1 MKNTYSVGQV
11 NRYIKNMFTQDYL
24 LQKIYV
30 KGEVSNCKYHT
41 SGHIYFSLKDETGTL
56 NCVMFAGHRR
66 GLAFAM
72 KNGDKVIVGGSVDVY
87 ERDGRYQMY
96 AKEITLEGAGTL
108 YERYL
113 ALKQELEDMGM
124 FAQEYKQPIPRFIR
138 RLGVVTAPTGA
149 AVQDIRNISYRRNP
163 YLQIILYPAL
173 VQGAGAAESIVKGI
187 QMLDKTDVDV
197 IIVGRGGGS
206 IEDLWAFNEEIVAR
220 AIFECSTPII
230 SAVGHET
237 DFTIADFVADLRAP
251 TPSAAAELAICAA
264 MKNSGRPFAPSDY
277 AYKESGQPTIQN
289 GHISI
294 SHTEG
299 YAACAISRQPVG
311 IDVERERT
319 FSKAAAK
326 RILSPQEELMSDST
340 NADELLSRIWTV
352 KESFLKMTGEGIPGG
367 MRTLELI
374 AAGDGSSDVWTIKRG
389 TELEAGCA
397 VLLSI
402 SGSGN
407 SADFNDAY
415 LSVCTKKKAM
425 MHINRFESVESI
437 LEFLNE
443 P

>member
-1 MKNTYSVGQV
+1 MNVNLNKAKERASSNGDGRISTENSEPFFKDSLVEICILSYVPYSFSE
-11 NRYIKNMFTQDYL
+11 K
-24 LQKIYV
+24 
-30 KGEVSNCKYHT
+30 H
-41 SGHIYFSLKDETGTL
+41 SLKHELMPFFSETRLEKIGRLML
-56 NCVMFAGHRR
+56 N
-66 GLAFAM
+66 
-72 KNGDKVIVGGSVDVY
+72 
-87 ERDGRYQMY
+87 
-96 AKEITLEGAGTL
+96 
-108 YERYL
+108 
-113 ALKQELEDMGM
+113 
-124 FAQEYKQPIPRFIR
+124 P
-138 RLGVVTAPTGA
+138 
-149 AVQDIRNISYRRNP
+149 QDSS
-163 YLQIILYPAL
+163 LS
-173 VQGAGAAESIVKGI
+173 EKH
-187 QMLDKTDVDV
+187 
-197 IIVGRGGGS
+197 
-206 IEDLWAFNEEIVAR
+206 
-220 AIFECSTPII
+220 I
-230 SAVGHET
+230 SALEQ
-237 DFTIADFVADLRAP
+237 
-251 TPSAAAELAICAA
+251 SAAAELAICAA

-299 YAACAISRQPVG
+299 YAACAIAREPVG
-311 IDVERERT
+311 IDVERGHT

-326 RILSPQEELMSDST
+326 RILSPQEELLRESA

-374 AAGDGSSDVWTIKRG
+374 AAGNGSSGKWIIKRG
-389 TELEAGCA
+389 TKPEAGCA

-425 MHINRFESVESI
+425 MHIKRFESVESI

>member
-1 MKNTYSVGQV
+1 MNVNLNKVKKRASLNDDGRISTENSEPFFEGSLVEICILSYAPYSVSE
-11 NRYIKNMFTQDYL
+11 K
-24 LQKIYV
+24 
-30 KGEVSNCKYHT
+30 H
-41 SGHIYFSLKDETGTL
+41 SLKHELMPFFSKTRLEKIGRLML
-56 NCVMFAGHRR
+56 N
-66 GLAFAM
+66 
-72 KNGDKVIVGGSVDVY
+72 
-87 ERDGRYQMY
+87 
-96 AKEITLEGAGTL
+96 
-108 YERYL
+108 
-113 ALKQELEDMGM
+113 
-124 FAQEYKQPIPRFIR
+124 P
-138 RLGVVTAPTGA
+138 
-149 AVQDIRNISYRRNP
+149 QDSS
-163 YLQIILYPAL
+163 LS
-173 VQGAGAAESIVKGI
+173 EKH
-187 QMLDKTDVDV
+187 
-197 IIVGRGGGS
+197 
-206 IEDLWAFNEEIVAR
+206 
-220 AIFECSTPII
+220 I
-230 SAVGHET
+230 SALEQ
-237 DFTIADFVADLRAP
+237 
-251 TPSAAAELAICAA
+251 SAAAELAICAA

-299 YAACAISRQPVG
+299 YAACAIAREPVG
-311 IDVERERT
+311 IDVEREHT

-326 RILSPQEELMSDST
+326 RILSPQEELLRESAH
-340 NADELLSRIWTV
+340 ADELLSRVWTV

-389 TELEAGCA
+389 TEPEAGCA

-415 LSVCTKKKAM
+415 LSVCTKRKAM

>member
-1 MKNTYSVGQV
+1 MNVNLNKVKKRASLNDDGRISTENSEPFFEGSLVEICILSYAPYSV
-11 NRYIKNMFTQDYL
+11 
-24 LQKIYV
+24 
-30 KGEVSNCKYHT
+30 
-41 SGHIYFSLKDETGTL
+41 SGKHSLKHELMPFFSETRLEKIGRLML
-56 NCVMFAGHRR
+56 N
-66 GLAFAM
+66 
-72 KNGDKVIVGGSVDVY
+72 
-87 ERDGRYQMY
+87 
-96 AKEITLEGAGTL
+96 
-108 YERYL
+108 
-113 ALKQELEDMGM
+113 
-124 FAQEYKQPIPRFIR
+124 P
-138 RLGVVTAPTGA
+138 
-149 AVQDIRNISYRRNP
+149 QDSS
-163 YLQIILYPAL
+163 LS
-173 VQGAGAAESIVKGI
+173 EKH
-187 QMLDKTDVDV
+187 
-197 IIVGRGGGS
+197 
-206 IEDLWAFNEEIVAR
+206 
-220 AIFECSTPII
+220 I
-230 SAVGHET
+230 SALEQ
-237 DFTIADFVADLRAP
+237 
-251 TPSAAAELAICAA
+251 SAAAELAICAA

-299 YAACAISRQPVG
+299 YAACAIAREPVG
-311 IDVERERT
+311 IDVEREHT

-326 RILSPQEELMSDST
+326 RIFSPQEELLRESA

-389 TELEAGCA
+389 TEPEAGCA

-415 LSVCTKKKAM
+415 LSVCTKRKAM

>member
-1 MKNTYSVGQV
+1 MNVNLNKVKKRASLNGDDRISTENSEPFFKGSLVEICILSYVPYSVSE
-11 NRYIKNMFTQDYL
+11 K
-24 LQKIYV
+24 
-30 KGEVSNCKYHT
+30 H
-41 SGHIYFSLKDETGTL
+41 SLK
-56 NCVMFAGHRR
+56 H
-66 GLAFAM
+66 
-72 KNGDKVIVGGSVDVY
+72 
-87 ERDGRYQMY
+87 
-96 AKEITLEGAGTL
+96 
-108 YERYL
+108 
-113 ALKQELEDMGM
+113 ELMP
-124 FAQEYKQPIPRFIR
+124 FFSKT
-138 RLGVVTAPTGA
+138 RLGKIGRLMLNP
-149 AVQDIRNISYRRNP
+149 QDSS
-163 YLQIILYPAL
+163 LS
-173 VQGAGAAESIVKGI
+173 EKH
-187 QMLDKTDVDV
+187 
-197 IIVGRGGGS
+197 
-206 IEDLWAFNEEIVAR
+206 
-220 AIFECSTPII
+220 I
-230 SAVGHET
+230 SALEQ
-237 DFTIADFVADLRAP
+237 
-251 TPSAAAELAICAA
+251 SAAAELAICAA
-264 MKNSGRPFAPSDY
+264 MKNSGRPFAPPDY

-311 IDVERERT
+311 TDVERGHT

-326 RILSPQEELMSDST
+326 RILSPQEELLRESA
-340 NADELLSRIWTV
+340 NADELLSRVWTV

-374 AAGDGSSDVWTIKRG
+374 AAGDGSSGKWAIKRG
-389 TELEAGCA
+389 TKLEAGRA

>member
-1 MKNTYSVGQV
+1 MNREQKRASLNDDGRISTENSEPFFEGSLVEICILSYAPYSVSE
-11 NRYIKNMFTQDYL
+11 K
-24 LQKIYV
+24 
-30 KGEVSNCKYHT
+30 H
-41 SGHIYFSLKDETGTL
+41 SLKHELMPFFSKTRLEKIGRLML
-56 NCVMFAGHRR
+56 N
-66 GLAFAM
+66 
-72 KNGDKVIVGGSVDVY
+72 
-87 ERDGRYQMY
+87 
-96 AKEITLEGAGTL
+96 
-108 YERYL
+108 
-113 ALKQELEDMGM
+113 
-124 FAQEYKQPIPRFIR
+124 P
-138 RLGVVTAPTGA
+138 
-149 AVQDIRNISYRRNP
+149 QDSS
-163 YLQIILYPAL
+163 LS
-173 VQGAGAAESIVKGI
+173 EKH
-187 QMLDKTDVDV
+187 
-197 IIVGRGGGS
+197 
-206 IEDLWAFNEEIVAR
+206 
-220 AIFECSTPII
+220 I
-230 SAVGHET
+230 SALEQ
-237 DFTIADFVADLRAP
+237 
-251 TPSAAAELAICAA
+251 SAAAELAICAA
-264 MKNSGRPFAPSDY
+264 MKNSGRPFAPPDY

-299 YAACAISRQPVG
+299 YAACAIAREPVG
-311 IDVERERT
+311 IDVEREHT

-326 RILSPQEELMSDST
+326 RILSPQEELLRESA

-389 TELEAGCA
+389 TEPEAGCA

-415 LSVCTKKKAM
+415 LSVCTKRKAM

>member
-1 MKNTYSVGQV
+1 MNVNLNKVKKRASLNGDDRISTENSEPFFKGSLVEICILSYVPYSVSE
-11 NRYIKNMFTQDYL
+11 K
-24 LQKIYV
+24 
-30 KGEVSNCKYHT
+30 H
-41 SGHIYFSLKDETGTL
+41 SLK
-56 NCVMFAGHRR
+56 H
-66 GLAFAM
+66 
-72 KNGDKVIVGGSVDVY
+72 
-87 ERDGRYQMY
+87 
-96 AKEITLEGAGTL
+96 
-108 YERYL
+108 
-113 ALKQELEDMGM
+113 ELMP
-124 FAQEYKQPIPRFIR
+124 FFSKT
-138 RLGVVTAPTGA
+138 RLGKIGRLMLNP
-149 AVQDIRNISYRRNP
+149 QDSS
-163 YLQIILYPAL
+163 LS
-173 VQGAGAAESIVKGI
+173 EKH
-187 QMLDKTDVDV
+187 
-197 IIVGRGGGS
+197 
-206 IEDLWAFNEEIVAR
+206 
-220 AIFECSTPII
+220 I
-230 SAVGHET
+230 SALEQ
-237 DFTIADFVADLRAP
+237 
-251 TPSAAAELAICAA
+251 SAAAELAICAA
-264 MKNSGRPFAPSDY
+264 MKNSGRPFAPPDY

-311 IDVERERT
+311 TDVERGHT

-340 NADELLSRIWTV
+340 NADELLSRIWPV

-374 AAGDGSSDVWTIKRG
+374 AVGDGSSDVWTIKRG
-389 TELEAGCA
+389 TEPEAGRA

>member
-1 MKNTYSVGQV
+1 MNVNLNKVKKRASLNDDGRISTENSEPFFEGSLVEICILSYAPYSVSE
-11 NRYIKNMFTQDYL
+11 K
-24 LQKIYV
+24 
-30 KGEVSNCKYHT
+30 H
-41 SGHIYFSLKDETGTL
+41 SLKHELMPFFSKTRLEKIGRLML
-56 NCVMFAGHRR
+56 N
-66 GLAFAM
+66 
-72 KNGDKVIVGGSVDVY
+72 
-87 ERDGRYQMY
+87 
-96 AKEITLEGAGTL
+96 
-108 YERYL
+108 
-113 ALKQELEDMGM
+113 
-124 FAQEYKQPIPRFIR
+124 P
-138 RLGVVTAPTGA
+138 
-149 AVQDIRNISYRRNP
+149 QDSS
-163 YLQIILYPAL
+163 LS
-173 VQGAGAAESIVKGI
+173 EKH
-187 QMLDKTDVDV
+187 
-197 IIVGRGGGS
+197 
-206 IEDLWAFNEEIVAR
+206 
-220 AIFECSTPII
+220 I
-230 SAVGHET
+230 SALEQ
-237 DFTIADFVADLRAP
+237 
-251 TPSAAAELAICAA
+251 SAAAELAICAA

-299 YAACAISRQPVG
+299 YAACAIAREPVG
-311 IDVERERT
+311 IDVEREHT

-326 RILSPQEELMSDST
+326 RILSPQEELLRESA

-352 KESFLKMTGEGIPGG
+352 KESFLKMTGEGIPRG

-389 TELEAGCA
+389 TEPEAGCA

-415 LSVCTKKKAM
+415 LSVCTKRKAM

>member
-1 MKNTYSVGQV
+1 MNV
-11 NRYIKNMFTQDYL
+11 NLNK
-24 LQKIYV
+24 V
-30 KGEVSNCKYHT
+30 KKGA
-41 SGHIYFSLKDETGTL
+41 SL
-56 NCVMFAGHRR
+56 
-66 GLAFAM
+66 
-72 KNGDKVIVGGSVDVY
+72 NGDGRISTENSEPFFKGSLV
-87 ERDGRYQMY
+87 EIFILSY
-96 AKEITLEGAGTL
+96 APYSFSEKH
-108 YERYL
+108 
-113 ALKQELEDMGM
+113 ALKHELMPFFSET
-124 FAQEYKQPIPRFIR
+124 
-138 RLGVVTAPTGA
+138 RLGKIGRWLLNP
-149 AVQDIRNISYRRNP
+149 QDSS
-163 YLQIILYPAL
+163 LS
-173 VQGAGAAESIVKGI
+173 EKH
-187 QMLDKTDVDV
+187 
-197 IIVGRGGGS
+197 
-206 IEDLWAFNEEIVAR
+206 
-220 AIFECSTPII
+220 I
-230 SAVGHET
+230 SALEQ
-237 DFTIADFVADLRAP
+237 
-251 TPSAAAELAICAA
+251 SAAAELAICAA
-264 MKNSGRPFAPSDY
+264 MKNSGRPSDY

-289 GHISI
+289 GYISI

-299 YAACAISRQPVG
+299 YAACAIAREPVG
-311 IDVERERT
+311 IDVERGHT

-374 AAGDGSSDVWTIKRG
+374 AAGDGSSGKWIIKRG
-389 TELEAGCA
+389 TKPEAGCA

>member
-1 MKNTYSVGQV
+1 MNV
-11 NRYIKNMFTQDYL
+11 NLNK
-24 LQKIYV
+24 V
-30 KGEVSNCKYHT
+30 KKRA
-41 SGHIYFSLKDETGTL
+41 SL
-56 NCVMFAGHRR
+56 
-66 GLAFAM
+66 
-72 KNGDKVIVGGSVDVY
+72 NGDCRISTENSEPFFKGSLVEVCILS
-87 ERDGRYQMY
+87 Y
-96 AKEITLEGAGTL
+96 APYSFSEKH
-108 YERYL
+108 
-113 ALKQELEDMGM
+113 ALKHELMPFFSEH
-124 FAQEYKQPIPRFIR
+124 
-138 RLGVVTAPTGA
+138 RLEKIGRLMLNP
-149 AVQDIRNISYRRNP
+149 QDSS
-163 YLQIILYPAL
+163 LS
-173 VQGAGAAESIVKGI
+173 EKH
-187 QMLDKTDVDV
+187 
-197 IIVGRGGGS
+197 
-206 IEDLWAFNEEIVAR
+206 
-220 AIFECSTPII
+220 I
-230 SAVGHET
+230 SALEQ
-237 DFTIADFVADLRAP
+237 
-251 TPSAAAELAICAA
+251 SAAAELAICAA

-299 YAACAISRQPVG
+299 YAACAIAREPVG
-311 IDVERERT
+311 IDVERGHT

>member
-1 MKNTYSVGQV
+1 MNV
-11 NRYIKNMFTQDYL
+11 NLNK
-24 LQKIYV
+24 V
-30 KGEVSNCKYHT
+30 KKRA
-41 SGHIYFSLKDETGTL
+41 SL
-56 NCVMFAGHRR
+56 
-66 GLAFAM
+66 
-72 KNGDKVIVGGSVDVY
+72 NGDGRISTENSEPFFKGSLV
-87 ERDGRYQMY
+87 EICILSY
-96 AKEITLEGAGTL
+96 APYSFSEKH
-108 YERYL
+108 
-113 ALKQELEDMGM
+113 ALKHELMPFFSET
-124 FAQEYKQPIPRFIR
+124 
-138 RLGVVTAPTGA
+138 RLEKIGRLMLNP
-149 AVQDIRNISYRRNP
+149 QDSSLP
-163 YLQIILYPAL
+163 
-173 VQGAGAAESIVKGI
+173 EKH
-187 QMLDKTDVDV
+187 
-197 IIVGRGGGS
+197 
-206 IEDLWAFNEEIVAR
+206 
-220 AIFECSTPII
+220 I
-230 SAVGHET
+230 SALEQ
-237 DFTIADFVADLRAP
+237 
-251 TPSAAAELAICAA
+251 SAAAELAICAA

-311 IDVERERT
+311 IDVERGHT

-326 RILSPQEELMSDST
+326 RILSPQEELLRESA
-340 NADELLSRIWTV
+340 NADELLSRVWTV

-374 AAGDGSSDVWTIKRG
+374 AAGDGSSGKWTIKRG
-389 TELEAGCA
+389 TKLEAGCA

>member
-1 MKNTYSVGQV
+1 MNVNLNKVKKRASLNDDGRISTENSEPFFEGSLVEICILSYAPYSVSE
-11 NRYIKNMFTQDYL
+11 K
-24 LQKIYV
+24 
-30 KGEVSNCKYHT
+30 H
-41 SGHIYFSLKDETGTL
+41 SLKHELMPFFSKTRLEKIGRLML
-56 NCVMFAGHRR
+56 N
-66 GLAFAM
+66 
-72 KNGDKVIVGGSVDVY
+72 
-87 ERDGRYQMY
+87 
-96 AKEITLEGAGTL
+96 
-108 YERYL
+108 
-113 ALKQELEDMGM
+113 
-124 FAQEYKQPIPRFIR
+124 P
-138 RLGVVTAPTGA
+138 
-149 AVQDIRNISYRRNP
+149 QDSSLSEKY
-163 YLQIILYPAL
+163 
-173 VQGAGAAESIVKGI
+173 
-187 QMLDKTDVDV
+187 
-197 IIVGRGGGS
+197 
-206 IEDLWAFNEEIVAR
+206 
-220 AIFECSTPII
+220 I
-230 SAVGHET
+230 SALEQ
-237 DFTIADFVADLRAP
+237 
-251 TPSAAAELAICAA
+251 SAAAELAICAA

-299 YAACAISRQPVG
+299 YAACAIAREPVG
-311 IDVERERT
+311 IDVEREHT

-326 RILSPQEELMSDST
+326 RILSPQEELLRESA

-389 TELEAGCA
+389 TEPEAGCA

-402 SGSGN
+402 SDSGN

-415 LSVCTKKKAM
+415 LSVCTKRKAM

>member
-1 MKNTYSVGQV
+1 MNVNLNKVKKRASLNGDGRISTENSEPFFKGSLVEICILSYAPYSV
-11 NRYIKNMFTQDYL
+11 
-24 LQKIYV
+24 
-30 KGEVSNCKYHT
+30 
-41 SGHIYFSLKDETGTL
+41 SGKH
-56 NCVMFAGHRR
+56 
-66 GLAFAM
+66 
-72 KNGDKVIVGGSVDVY
+72 
-87 ERDGRYQMY
+87 
-96 AKEITLEGAGTL
+96 
-108 YERYL
+108 
-113 ALKQELEDMGM
+113 ALKHELMPFFSET
-124 FAQEYKQPIPRFIR
+124 
-138 RLGVVTAPTGA
+138 RLGKIGRLMLNP
-149 AVQDIRNISYRRNP
+149 QDSS
-163 YLQIILYPAL
+163 LS
-173 VQGAGAAESIVKGI
+173 EKH
-187 QMLDKTDVDV
+187 
-197 IIVGRGGGS
+197 
-206 IEDLWAFNEEIVAR
+206 
-220 AIFECSTPII
+220 I
-230 SAVGHET
+230 SALEQ
-237 DFTIADFVADLRAP
+237 
-251 TPSAAAELAICAA
+251 SAAAELAICAA

-299 YAACAISRQPVG
+299 YAACAIAREPVG
-311 IDVERERT
+311 IDVERGHT

>member
-1 MKNTYSVGQV
+1 MNV
-11 NRYIKNMFTQDYL
+11 NLNK
-24 LQKIYV
+24 V
-30 KGEVSNCKYHT
+30 KKRA
-41 SGHIYFSLKDETGTL
+41 SL
-56 NCVMFAGHRR
+56 
-66 GLAFAM
+66 
-72 KNGDKVIVGGSVDVY
+72 NGDGRISTENSEPFFKGSLV
-87 ERDGRYQMY
+87 EICILSY
-96 AKEITLEGAGTL
+96 APYSFSEKH
-108 YERYL
+108 
-113 ALKQELEDMGM
+113 ALKHELMPFFSET
-124 FAQEYKQPIPRFIR
+124 
-138 RLGVVTAPTGA
+138 RLGKIGRLMLNP
-149 AVQDIRNISYRRNP
+149 QDSS
-163 YLQIILYPAL
+163 LS
-173 VQGAGAAESIVKGI
+173 EKH
-187 QMLDKTDVDV
+187 
-197 IIVGRGGGS
+197 
-206 IEDLWAFNEEIVAR
+206 
-220 AIFECSTPII
+220 I
-230 SAVGHET
+230 SALEQ
-237 DFTIADFVADLRAP
+237 
-251 TPSAAAELAICAA
+251 SAAAELAICAA
-264 MKNSGRPFAPSDY
+264 MKNSGRPFAPPDY

-311 IDVERERT
+311 IDVEREHT

-326 RILSPQEELMSDST
+326 RILSPQEELLRESE

-389 TELEAGCA
+389 TKLEAGRA

>member
-1 MKNTYSVGQV
+1 MNVNLDREQKRASLNGDGRISTENSEPFFKGSLVEMCILSYAPYS
-11 NRYIKNMFTQDYL
+11 F
-24 LQKIYV
+24 
-30 KGEVSNCKYHT
+30 
-41 SGHIYFSLKDETGTL
+41 SGKHSLKHEMMPFFSET
-56 NCVMFAGHRR
+56 
-66 GLAFAM
+66 
-72 KNGDKVIVGGSVDVY
+72 
-87 ERDGRYQMY
+87 
-96 AKEITLEGAGTL
+96 
-108 YERYL
+108 
-113 ALKQELEDMGM
+113 
-124 FAQEYKQPIPRFIR
+124 
-138 RLGVVTAPTGA
+138 RLGKIGRLMLNP
-149 AVQDIRNISYRRNP
+149 QDSS
-163 YLQIILYPAL
+163 LS
-173 VQGAGAAESIVKGI
+173 EKH
-187 QMLDKTDVDV
+187 
-197 IIVGRGGGS
+197 
-206 IEDLWAFNEEIVAR
+206 
-220 AIFECSTPII
+220 I
-230 SAVGHET
+230 SALEQ
-237 DFTIADFVADLRAP
+237 
-251 TPSAAAELAICAA
+251 SAAAELAICAA
-264 MKNSGRPFAPSDY
+264 MKNSGRPFAPPDY

-311 IDVERERT
+311 IDVERGHT

-374 AAGDGSSDVWTIKRG
+374 AAGDGSSGKWIIKRG
-389 TELEAGCA
+389 TEPEAGCA

-402 SGSGN
+402 SDSGN

-415 LSVCTKKKAM
+415 LSVCTKKKAT

>member
-1 MKNTYSVGQV
+1 MNVNLNKVKKRASLNGDVRISMENSEPFFKGSLVEICILSYAPYSFSE
-11 NRYIKNMFTQDYL
+11 K
-24 LQKIYV
+24 
-30 KGEVSNCKYHT
+30 H
-41 SGHIYFSLKDETGTL
+41 SLKHELMPFFSET
-56 NCVMFAGHRR
+56 
-66 GLAFAM
+66 
-72 KNGDKVIVGGSVDVY
+72 
-87 ERDGRYQMY
+87 
-96 AKEITLEGAGTL
+96 
-108 YERYL
+108 
-113 ALKQELEDMGM
+113 
-124 FAQEYKQPIPRFIR
+124 
-138 RLGVVTAPTGA
+138 RLGKIGRWLLNP
-149 AVQDIRNISYRRNP
+149 QDSS
-163 YLQIILYPAL
+163 LS
-173 VQGAGAAESIVKGI
+173 EKH
-187 QMLDKTDVDV
+187 
-197 IIVGRGGGS
+197 
-206 IEDLWAFNEEIVAR
+206 
-220 AIFECSTPII
+220 I
-230 SAVGHET
+230 SALEQ
-237 DFTIADFVADLRAP
+237 
-251 TPSAAAELAICAA
+251 SAAAELAICAA
-264 MKNSGRPFAPSDY
+264 MKNSGRPFAPPDY

-299 YAACAISRQPVG
+299 YAACAIAREPGG
-311 IDVERERT
+311 IDVERGHT

-415 LSVCTKKKAM
+415 LSVCTKKKAL

>member
-1 MKNTYSVGQV
+1 MNVNLNKVKKRASLNDDGRISTENSEPFFEGSLVEICILSYAPYSVSE
-11 NRYIKNMFTQDYL
+11 K
-24 LQKIYV
+24 
-30 KGEVSNCKYHT
+30 H
-41 SGHIYFSLKDETGTL
+41 SLKHELIPFFSKTRLEKIGRLML
-56 NCVMFAGHRR
+56 N
-66 GLAFAM
+66 
-72 KNGDKVIVGGSVDVY
+72 
-87 ERDGRYQMY
+87 
-96 AKEITLEGAGTL
+96 
-108 YERYL
+108 
-113 ALKQELEDMGM
+113 
-124 FAQEYKQPIPRFIR
+124 P
-138 RLGVVTAPTGA
+138 
-149 AVQDIRNISYRRNP
+149 QDSS
-163 YLQIILYPAL
+163 LS
-173 VQGAGAAESIVKGI
+173 EKH
-187 QMLDKTDVDV
+187 
-197 IIVGRGGGS
+197 
-206 IEDLWAFNEEIVAR
+206 
-220 AIFECSTPII
+220 I
-230 SAVGHET
+230 SALEQ
-237 DFTIADFVADLRAP
+237 
-251 TPSAAAELAICAA
+251 SAAAELAICAA

-299 YAACAISRQPVG
+299 YAACAIAREPVG
-311 IDVERERT
+311 IDVEREHT

-326 RILSPQEELMSDST
+326 RILSPQEELLRESA

-352 KESFLKMTGEGIPGG
+352 KESFLKMTGEGIPGE

-389 TELEAGCA
+389 TEPEAGCA

-415 LSVCTKKKAM
+415 LSVCTKRKAM

>member
-1 MKNTYSVGQV
+1 MNVNLNKVKKRASLNDDGRISTENSEPFFEGSLVEICILSYAPYSVSE
-11 NRYIKNMFTQDYL
+11 K
-24 LQKIYV
+24 
-30 KGEVSNCKYHT
+30 H
-41 SGHIYFSLKDETGTL
+41 SLKHELMPFFSKTRLEKIGRLML
-56 NCVMFAGHRR
+56 N
-66 GLAFAM
+66 
-72 KNGDKVIVGGSVDVY
+72 
-87 ERDGRYQMY
+87 
-96 AKEITLEGAGTL
+96 
-108 YERYL
+108 
-113 ALKQELEDMGM
+113 
-124 FAQEYKQPIPRFIR
+124 P
-138 RLGVVTAPTGA
+138 
-149 AVQDIRNISYRRNP
+149 QDSS
-163 YLQIILYPAL
+163 LS
-173 VQGAGAAESIVKGI
+173 EKH
-187 QMLDKTDVDV
+187 
-197 IIVGRGGGS
+197 
-206 IEDLWAFNEEIVAR
+206 
-220 AIFECSTPII
+220 I
-230 SAVGHET
+230 SALEQ
-237 DFTIADFVADLRAP
+237 
-251 TPSAAAELAICAA
+251 SAAAELAICAA

-289 GHISI
+289 GHITI

-299 YAACAISRQPVG
+299 YAACAIAREPVG
-311 IDVERERT
+311 IDVEREHT

-326 RILSPQEELMSDST
+326 RILSPQEELLRESA

-389 TELEAGCA
+389 TEPEAGCA

-415 LSVCTKKKAM
+415 LSVCTKRKAM

>member
-1 MKNTYSVGQV
+1 MLNP
-11 NRYIKNMFTQDYL
+11 QD
-24 LQKIYV
+24 
-30 KGEVSNCKYHT
+30 S
-41 SGHIYFSLKDETGTL
+41 SLSEK
-56 NCVMFAGHRR
+56 H
-66 GLAFAM
+66 
-72 KNGDKVIVGGSVDVY
+72 
-87 ERDGRYQMY
+87 
-96 AKEITLEGAGTL
+96 
-108 YERYL
+108 
-113 ALKQELEDMGM
+113 
-124 FAQEYKQPIPRFIR
+124 
-138 RLGVVTAPTGA
+138 
-149 AVQDIRNISYRRNP
+149 
-163 YLQIILYPAL
+163 
-173 VQGAGAAESIVKGI
+173 
-187 QMLDKTDVDV
+187 
-197 IIVGRGGGS
+197 
-206 IEDLWAFNEEIVAR
+206 
-220 AIFECSTPII
+220 I
-230 SAVGHET
+230 SALEQ
-237 DFTIADFVADLRAP
+237 
-251 TPSAAAELAICAA
+251 SAAAELAICAA
-264 MKNSGRPFAPSDY
+264 MKNSGRPFAPPDY

-311 IDVERERT
+311 TDVERGHT

-389 TELEAGCA
+389 TELEAGRA

>member
-1 MKNTYSVGQV
+1 MNVNLNKVKKRASLNDDGRISTENSEPFFEGSLVEICILSYAPYSVSE
-11 NRYIKNMFTQDYL
+11 K
-24 LQKIYV
+24 
-30 KGEVSNCKYHT
+30 H
-41 SGHIYFSLKDETGTL
+41 SLKHELMPFFSKTRLEKIGRLML
-56 NCVMFAGHRR
+56 N
-66 GLAFAM
+66 
-72 KNGDKVIVGGSVDVY
+72 
-87 ERDGRYQMY
+87 
-96 AKEITLEGAGTL
+96 
-108 YERYL
+108 
-113 ALKQELEDMGM
+113 
-124 FAQEYKQPIPRFIR
+124 P
-138 RLGVVTAPTGA
+138 
-149 AVQDIRNISYRRNP
+149 QDSS
-163 YLQIILYPAL
+163 LS
-173 VQGAGAAESIVKGI
+173 EKH
-187 QMLDKTDVDV
+187 
-197 IIVGRGGGS
+197 
-206 IEDLWAFNEEIVAR
+206 
-220 AIFECSTPII
+220 I
-230 SAVGHET
+230 SALEQ
-237 DFTIADFVADLRAP
+237 
-251 TPSAAAELAICAA
+251 SAAAELAICAA
-264 MKNSGRPFAPSDY
+264 MKNSGRPFAPPDY

-299 YAACAISRQPVG
+299 YAACAIAREPVG
-311 IDVERERT
+311 IDVEREHT

-326 RILSPQEELMSDST
+326 RILSPQEELLRESA

-389 TELEAGCA
+389 TEPEAGCA

-425 MHINRFESVESI
+425 MHIKRFESVESI

>member
-1 MKNTYSVGQV
+1 MNVNLNKVKKRASLNDDGRISTENSEPFFEGSLVEICILSYAPYSVSE
-11 NRYIKNMFTQDYL
+11 K
-24 LQKIYV
+24 
-30 KGEVSNCKYHT
+30 H
-41 SGHIYFSLKDETGTL
+41 SLKHELMPFFSKTRLEKIGRLML
-56 NCVMFAGHRR
+56 N
-66 GLAFAM
+66 
-72 KNGDKVIVGGSVDVY
+72 
-87 ERDGRYQMY
+87 
-96 AKEITLEGAGTL
+96 
-108 YERYL
+108 
-113 ALKQELEDMGM
+113 
-124 FAQEYKQPIPRFIR
+124 P
-138 RLGVVTAPTGA
+138 
-149 AVQDIRNISYRRNP
+149 QDSS
-163 YLQIILYPAL
+163 LS
-173 VQGAGAAESIVKGI
+173 EKH
-187 QMLDKTDVDV
+187 
-197 IIVGRGGGS
+197 
-206 IEDLWAFNEEIVAR
+206 
-220 AIFECSTPII
+220 I
-230 SAVGHET
+230 SALEQ
-237 DFTIADFVADLRAP
+237 
-251 TPSAAAELAICAA
+251 SAAAELAICAA

-299 YAACAISRQPVG
+299 YAACAIAREPVG
-311 IDVERERT
+311 IDVEREHT

-326 RILSPQEELMSDST
+326 RILSPQEELLRESA

-352 KESFLKMTGEGIPGG
+352 KESFLKMTGEGIPGE

-389 TELEAGCA
+389 TEPEAGCA

-415 LSVCTKKKAM
+415 LSICTKRKAM

>member
-1 MKNTYSVGQV
+1 MNVNLNKVKKRASLNDDGRISTENSEPFFEGSLVEICILSYAPYSVSE
-11 NRYIKNMFTQDYL
+11 K
-24 LQKIYV
+24 
-30 KGEVSNCKYHT
+30 H
-41 SGHIYFSLKDETGTL
+41 SLKHELMPFFSKTRPEKIGRLML
-56 NCVMFAGHRR
+56 N
-66 GLAFAM
+66 
-72 KNGDKVIVGGSVDVY
+72 
-87 ERDGRYQMY
+87 
-96 AKEITLEGAGTL
+96 
-108 YERYL
+108 
-113 ALKQELEDMGM
+113 
-124 FAQEYKQPIPRFIR
+124 P
-138 RLGVVTAPTGA
+138 
-149 AVQDIRNISYRRNP
+149 QDSS
-163 YLQIILYPAL
+163 LS
-173 VQGAGAAESIVKGI
+173 EKH
-187 QMLDKTDVDV
+187 
-197 IIVGRGGGS
+197 
-206 IEDLWAFNEEIVAR
+206 
-220 AIFECSTPII
+220 I
-230 SAVGHET
+230 SALEQ
-237 DFTIADFVADLRAP
+237 
-251 TPSAAAELAICAA
+251 SAAAELAICAA

-299 YAACAISRQPVG
+299 YAACAIAREPVG
-311 IDVERERT
+311 IDVEREHT

-326 RILSPQEELMSDST
+326 RILSPQEELLRESA

-389 TELEAGCA
+389 TEPEAGCA

-415 LSVCTKKKAM
+415 LSVCTKRKAM

>member
-1 MKNTYSVGQV
+1 MNV
-11 NRYIKNMFTQDYL
+11 NLDRE
-24 LQKIYV
+24 QKRA
-30 KGEVSNCKYHT
+30 
-41 SGHIYFSLKDETGTL
+41 SL
-56 NCVMFAGHRR
+56 
-66 GLAFAM
+66 
-72 KNGDKVIVGGSVDVY
+72 NGDGRISTENSEPFFEGSLV
-87 ERDGRYQMY
+87 EICILSY
-96 AKEITLEGAGTL
+96 APYSFSEKH
-108 YERYL
+108 
-113 ALKQELEDMGM
+113 ALKHELMPFFSET
-124 FAQEYKQPIPRFIR
+124 
-138 RLGVVTAPTGA
+138 RLGKIGRLMLNP
-149 AVQDIRNISYRRNP
+149 QDSS
-163 YLQIILYPAL
+163 LS
-173 VQGAGAAESIVKGI
+173 EKH
-187 QMLDKTDVDV
+187 
-197 IIVGRGGGS
+197 
-206 IEDLWAFNEEIVAR
+206 
-220 AIFECSTPII
+220 I
-230 SAVGHET
+230 SALEQ
-237 DFTIADFVADLRAP
+237 
-251 TPSAAAELAICAA
+251 SAAAELAICAA

-299 YAACAISRQPVG
+299 YAACAIAREPVG
-311 IDVERERT
+311 IDVERGHT

-389 TELEAGCA
+389 TEPETGCA

-407 SADFNDAY
+407 SADFNAY